1 MNNTTTKDTNMNNTI
16 KPQYR
21 IQLIGVGRCN
31 AKLVKDL
38 QIGDEIIYNY
48 GYTATVIKMAR
59 RGKNQM
65 VFFTESNGKTY
76 KSIKNLSTAI
86 AVKGL

>member
-1 MNNTTTKDTNMNNTI
+1 MNTTI

-48 GYTATVIKMAR
+48 GYTATVTKMAR

-65 VFFTESNGKTY
+65 IFITESNGKRY
-76 KSIKNLSTAI
+76 QSVKNLSTAI

>member
-1 MNNTTTKDTNMNNTI
+1 MDNTTKDTNMNHTI

-65 VFFTESNGKTY
+65 AFITETNGKQY
-76 KSIKNLSTAI
+76 KSVKNLSTAI